1 MPTPSNPVPIERLT
15 ANAKAIAETE
25 MATVLA
31 NTTASKVLYER
42 AVRSMPGGVA
52 SSFQLGDPYPIYLSR
67 GVGANVWDVD
77 GTEYVDF
84 HNGFGS
90 IAVGH
95 AHPAVADAVCTA
107 ARSGM
112 HFAVT
117 VEKTVAL
124 AEELCRRFGVDQV
137 RFTNSGT

>member
-1 MPTPSNPVPIERLT
+1 MTDPTAELKQR
-15 ANAKAIAETE
+15 AHQIADDE
-25 MATVLA
+25 MSILLDRTS
-31 NTTASKVLYER
+31 ASKALFDR

-67 GVGANVWDVD
+67 GHGAAVWDVD
-77 GTEYVDF
+77 GNEYIDF

-95 AHPAVADAVCTA
+95 AHPIVAEAVTEA
-107 ARSGM
+107 AHNGM

-124 AEELCRRFGVDQV
+124 AEELCR
-137 RFTNSGT
+137 